1 MDLFKVGDFYM
12 ERIFNS
18 QGRGNGGSR
27 LGAGGLGAPGGSS
40 VLEESRIKVLLLDK
54 DTTPIISMCATQSD
68 LLKHEI
74 YLVDTVE
81 NSARDVMR
89 HLKCLVYVRPSDAT
103 VDALA
108 AELANPRYG
117 EYHIFFNNA
126 VAKSQLERLAEA
138 DVLGAV
144 VKVEEIFQDYR
155 VLSEY
160 LFSLALPPQ
169 NLLSGSEGIWSED
182 SLHSCTAGLTS
193 LLLSLKIRPEIRYD
207 RRSRACHRLAQ
218 SVGKAVSTNEKAL
231 FDFPR
236 MDAPP
241 CLIVLDRDSDPY
253 TPLLQP
259 WTYQSMINEY
269 IGISRNIVDLSAV
282 PGIDKSLAQVTLSAR
297 EDAFFRE
304 TRYLNFGELGD
315 RVSSYVNKYK
325 DSAQISG
332 QLESIADIKR
342 FIEKYPEFKRLSGN
356 VAKHMAIVGELDRV
370 LAAENV
376 WALSEAEQNLAVH
389 AHHQGDYEQLLQVL
403 RDPQCPAARKLKLGC
418 LFLLRQDELG
428 ETGVER
434 PSEVLALLKESLP
447 AEDINYVHR
456 FRKHFQEYRSRS
468 GNAAEESAAAPAK
481 KDDLLS
487 ELTKR
492 FNSKMDL
499 HRRMQGGSTSA
510 AADADNVYMQYVPRL
525 SQLLSDLSGGKLDRE
540 AYPSLDGSGSGNA
553 TTAPPQDVVLFVVG
567 GVTYEEAR
575 FVHEFNET
583 MRTQQQGRTRVVL
596 GGTSTLTTAQY
607 VDSLR

>member
-18 QGRGNGGSR
+18 QGRPSGRSVGNN
-27 LGAGGLGAPGGSS
+27 SS
-40 VLEESRIKVLLLDK
+40 GVLEESRIKVLLLDK

-81 NSARDVMR
+81 NPGRDVMR
-89 HLKCLVYVRPSDAT
+89 HLKCLVYVRPTDAT
-103 VDALA
+103 IELLA
-108 AELANPRYG
+108 QELGNPRYG

-138 DVLGAV
+138 DSLGAV

-169 NLLSGSEGIWSED
+169 LLLTEQGVWSES
-182 SLHSCTAGLTS
+182 SLQSCTSGLTS
-193 LLLSLKIRPEIRYD
+193 LLLSLKVRPQVRYD
-207 RRSRACHRLAQ
+207 SRSKACLRLCQ
-218 SVGKAVSTNEKAL
+218 SIEKSIKSNEKAL
-231 FDFPR
+231 FDFPQ
-236 MDAPP
+236 MDSPP
-241 CLIVLDRDSDPY
+241 CLVVLDRHADPY

-269 IGISRNIVDLSAV
+269 IGISRNIVDLSGV
-282 PGIDKSLAQVTLSAR
+282 PGVDKTLAKVTLSAR
-297 EDAFFRE
+297 EDQFFRE

-315 RVSSYVNKYK
+315 KVSAYVNKYK
-325 DSAQISG
+325 DSTQISG
-332 QLESIADIKR
+332 QLESIADIKQ
-342 FIEKYPEFKRLSGN
+342 FIERYPEFKRLSGN

-370 LAAENV
+370 LGSENV
-376 WALSEAEQNLAVH
+376 WAVSEAEQNMVVH
-389 AHHQGDYEQLLQVL
+389 SGHQADYEQLLQVL
-403 RDPQCPAARKLKLGC
+403 RDPRVTSASKLKLGC

-428 ETGVER
+428 ETGVEK
-434 PSEVLALLKESLP
+434 PSEVLGLLQESLP
-447 AEDINYVHR
+447 AEDVNYVHR
-456 FRKHFQEYRSRS
+456 FRKHFQQH
-468 GNAAEESAAAPAK
+468 NAGKTTSAGAETTDTPAK

-499 HRRMQGGSTSA
+499 HRRMQGAPA
-510 AADADNVYMQYVPRL
+510 AADNVYMQYVPRL
-525 SQLLSDLSGGKLDRE
+525 SQLLSDLAAGKLEAGRYPILGGGKL
-540 AYPSLDGSGSGNA
+540 PS
-553 TTAPPQDVVLFVVG
+553 APPQDVVLFIVG
-567 GVTYEEAR
+567 GATYEEAR
-575 FVHEFNET
+575 LVHEFNET
-583 MRTQQQGRTRVVL
+583 MRTQQHGRTRVVL
-596 GGTSTLTTAQY
+596 GGTSILSTSQY
-607 VDSLR
+607 INSQR